1 MWVGGLGY
9 GDVVCMQIIKSEV
22 KSRVKKDVTNTHT
35 CTNTCVL
42 WCVLG
47 HAVVIEMRRCY
58 RAF

>member
-22 KSRVKKDVTNTHT
+22 KSRVEKDVTNTHT

-42 WCVLG
+42 G
-47 HAVVIEMRRCY
+47 HAVAIEMRRCY

>member
-22 KSRVKKDVTNTHT
+22 KSRVKRDVTNTHT

-42 WCVLG
+42 G
-47 HAVVIEMRRCY
+47 HAVAIEMRRCY
-58 RAF
+58 KAF